1 MARSVAFGA
10 DGNSD
15 AAKTAAVGKLMTQRL
30 PLLTPREEEE
40 LLRDAGFVDVELFY
54 AAFSF
59 RGWVGTKG

>member
-1 MARSVAFGA
+1 MT
-10 DGNSD
+10 
-15 AAKTAAVGKLMTQRL
+15 KTAVGKLMTQRL

-40 LLRDAGFVDVELFY
+40 LLRDASFVDVELFY

>member
-1 MARSVAFGA
+1 MLVVQRVFR
-10 DGNSD
+10 
-15 AAKTAAVGKLMTQRL
+15 AKRTDLHEKYDYPMTQRL